1 MTQEASLA
9 EAGSLSRQRRF
20 VAPLPGDTIESI
32 AERELPD
39 MSVEDAIAAI
49 QGWNLHIFLMR
60 NPAGMITGSDVVFI
74 EPPIE
79 GDGNTVFGGSA
90 RLDAE

>member
-1 MTQEASLA
+1 MSDGTH
-9 EAGSLSRQRRF
+9 LSRQRRF

-32 AERELPD
+32 AMRELPD
-39 MSVEDAIAAI
+39 MSVEDAMAAI

-60 NPAGMITGSDVVFI
+60 NPAGMITGSDVVFV
-74 EPPIE
+74 EPPVE

-90 RLDAE
+90 RLDAEAHAE

>member
-1 MTQEASLA
+1 MSDATH
-9 EAGSLSRQRRF
+9 LSRQRRF

-32 AERELPD
+32 AMRELPD
-39 MSVEDAIAAI
+39 MSVEDAMAAI

-60 NPAGMITGSDVVFI
+60 NPAGMITGSDVVFV
-74 EPPIE
+74 EPPVE

-90 RLDAE
+90 RLDAEAHAE

>member
-1 MTQEASLA
+1 MSEASAQNSELT
-9 EAGSLSRQRRF
+9 RQRRF
-20 VAPLPGDTIESI
+20 VAPLPGDTIETI

-39 MSVEDAIAAI
+39 MSVEDAMAAI

-60 NPAGMITGSDVVFI
+60 NPAGMITGSDVVFV

-79 GDGNTVFGGSA
+79 GDGNTVFGGQA